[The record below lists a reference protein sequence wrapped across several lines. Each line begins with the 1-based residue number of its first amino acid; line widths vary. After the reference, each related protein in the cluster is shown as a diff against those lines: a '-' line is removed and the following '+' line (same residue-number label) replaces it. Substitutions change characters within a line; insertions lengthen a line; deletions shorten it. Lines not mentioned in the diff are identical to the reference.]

1 MSQLLMIKYGELG
14 LKGKNKNLFINRLV
28 QNIQQALNASGLP
41 TRQVQTTRGRI
52 MVPVLEE
59 AELPAL
65 REHLGRV
72 FGIYAICPVQRT
84 TKELP
89 AIQRTALRVLQESLP
104 NGGEFKV
111 ESRRSDRKSVG

>member
-41 TRQVQTTRGRI
+41 ARQVQTTRGRI

-59 AELPAL
+59 AELPARTSGPCFWHL
-65 REHLGRV
+65 RHLPGAAHHQ
-72 FGIYAICPVQRT
+72 GIASHPTHRSARFAG
-84 TKELP
+84 KP
-89 AIQRTALRVLQESLP
+89 A
-104 NGGEFKV
+104 K
-111 ESRRSDRKSVG
+111 RRRI